1 MKNKIKSN
9 SLKII
14 KLNNQIYIPFQ
25 LHQLPKYFNKN
36 KIDYFNLKG
45 YCYINLIDIKENN
58 TNFNYKNY
66 IDTMVFHK
74 SYNYKNH
81 K

>member
-1 MKNKIKSN
+1 MKSIKTS

-14 KLNNQIYIPFQ
+14 KINKQTYIPFQ
-25 LHQLPKYFNKN
+25 LHQLPKYFDKN

-58 TNFNYKNY
+58 TNFNLKNFK
-66 IDTMVFHK
+66 DNLVFHK
-74 SYNYKNH
+74 SYNYKLSR
-81 K
+81 

>member
-14 KLNNQIYIPFQ
+14 KINNNTYLPFQ
-25 LHQLPKYFNKN
+25 LHQLPKYFNKY
-36 KIDYFNLKG
+36 KIDYFNLNG

-58 TNFNYKNY
+58 TNFNLNNFKINLTFNK
-66 IDTMVFHK
+66 DL
-74 SYNYKNH
+74 NYKL
-81 K
+81 KR